1 MERIRETARR
11 AIIGDEVL
19 PVCEICPKINS
30 RTFESEDER
39 RKHTAVEF
47 YETYLGEDYEKQ
59 RAAVAEVAVSS
70 KYRSDY
76 LSAMKK
82 ITNSFWD
89 EINRLYTACKYCR
102 QCYRECVSDPTQ
114 TRGGEMLDIIA
125 TKRPLLF
132 DPRVFLQAHE
142 RHVNM
147 LREIVEEIKAEHP
160 EGYLLDGNESD
171 ELSQD
176 GSESSLFYD
185 WSKHVPSEY
194 ELKLDKWANE
204 KETEGKAECLCGT
217 RLSDGSECDEMSLD

>member
-1 MERIRETARR
+1 MVVRYSQCAKSAR
-11 AIIGDEVL
+11 
-19 PVCEICPKINS
+19 KINS

-47 YETYLGEDYEKQ
+47 YKTYLGEDYEKQ

-82 ITNSFWD
+82 ITSSFWD

-114 TRGGEMLDIIA
+114 TRGGEMLDIIG
-125 TKRPLLF
+125 TERPLLF
-132 DPRVFLQAHE
+132 DLRVFLQAHE

-147 LREIVEEIKAEHP
+147 L
-160 EGYLLDGNESD
+160 
-171 ELSQD
+171 
-176 GSESSLFYD
+176 
-185 WSKHVPSEY
+185 
-194 ELKLDKWANE
+194 
-204 KETEGKAECLCGT
+204 
-217 RLSDGSECDEMSLD
+217 

>member
-114 TRGGEMLDIIA
+114 TRGEKCWISLRQNGLC
-125 TKRPLLF
+125 
-132 DPRVFLQAHE
+132 FLTQGYFFKPMNVTLICFE
-142 RHVNM
+142 R
-147 LREIVEEIKAEHP
+147 L
-160 EGYLLDGNESD
+160 
-171 ELSQD
+171 
-176 GSESSLFYD
+176 
-185 WSKHVPSEY
+185 
-194 ELKLDKWANE
+194 
-204 KETEGKAECLCGT
+204 
-217 RLSDGSECDEMSLD
+217 

>member
-1 MERIRETARR
+1 MERIRERARR
-11 AIIGDEVL
+11 AIIGREVL

-76 LSAMKK
+76 LSAMQN

-147 LREIVEEIKAEHP
+147 LREIVEGYKA
-160 EGYLLDGNESD
+160 EGYLS
-171 ELSQD
+171 D
-176 GSESSLFYD
+176 GSESDEMSQDGFND
-185 WSKHVPSEY
+185 WSKHIPSEN
-194 ELKLDKWANE
+194 ELMSDKWANE
-204 KETEGKAECLCGT
+204 KETEGKSECLCGT
-217 RLSDGSECDEMSLD
+217 CSSDGSECDEMSLD

>member
-59 RAAVAEVAVSS
+59 KAAVAEVAVSS
-70 KYRSDY
+70 NYRSDY
-76 LSAMKK
+76 LSAMQK

-89 EINRLYTACKYCR
+89 KVDRLYTACKYCR
-102 QCYRECVSDPTQ
+102 RCYRECVADPTQ

-147 LREIVEEIKAEHP
+147 LREIVEGYKA
-160 EGYLLDGNESD
+160 EGYLS
-171 ELSQD
+171 D
-176 GSESSLFYD
+176 GSESDEMSQDGFND
-185 WSKHVPSEY
+185 WSKHIPSEN
-194 ELKLDKWANE
+194 ELMSDKWANE
-204 KETEGKAECLCGT
+204 KETEGKSECLCGT
-217 RLSDGSECDEMSLD
+217 CSSDGSECDEMSLD